1 MFSFQFPW
9 FFLQTNGS
17 SKTGGVGG
25 GGGGLGVVNGNMS
38 NSEGQ
43 LLVAENTDVI
53 NNGTSNNNHVNSTNG
68 GNSADP
74 STAGTSPRGNS
85 FFSQFFLYDFK
96 RLKLGHS
103 SKLLNSISGKIS
115 FVKQSSNS

>member
-1 MFSFQFPW
+1 MSVNNDWYYISQFSISLG
-9 FFLQTNGS
+9 FLQTNGS
-17 SKTGGVGG
+17 GKTGGVGG

-74 STAGTSPRGNS
+74 STAGTSPRGTNS
-85 FFSQFFLYDFK
+85 FSSQFFFQI
-96 RLKLGHS
+96 
-103 SKLLNSISGKIS
+103 SKGLVIRAN
-115 FVKQSSNS
+115 F

>member
-1 MFSFQFPW
+1 MQTTIDIRLFFRVWSVFNFPV
-9 FFLQTNGS
+9 FLQTNGS

-85 FFSQFFLYDFK
+85 FSSQFLF
-96 RLKLGHS
+96 
-103 SKLLNSISGKIS
+103 IKIS
-115 FVKQSSNS
+115 KGSNLVIRASF

>member
-1 MFSFQFPW
+1 MIIFETPGSFQFSW
-9 FFLQTNGS
+9 FFSQTNGS
-17 SKTGGVGG
+17 SKNGGV

-53 NNGTSNNNHVNSTNG
+53 NNGTSNNNGNSTNG
-68 GNSADP
+68 GTSADP

-85 FFSQFFLYDFK
+85 IHVPFNFSSRFQK
-96 RLKLGHS
+96 A
-103 SKLLNSISGKIS
+103 
-115 FVKQSSNS
+115 